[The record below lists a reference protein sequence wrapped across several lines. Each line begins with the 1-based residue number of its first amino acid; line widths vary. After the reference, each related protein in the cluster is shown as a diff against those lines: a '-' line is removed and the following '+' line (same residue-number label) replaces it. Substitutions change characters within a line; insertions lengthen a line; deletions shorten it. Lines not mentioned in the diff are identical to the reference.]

1 MDFTIGPKP
10 SATEVPLDTAI
21 TKTALS
27 SAALDDL
34 RLAPEV
40 PISHVGVEVTGTLC
54 YQRTFYPAQFLPGV
68 RDNQGR
74 ASFMEIHQ
82 NFRALPSL
90 DHLLFVG
97 LAIQYGKKRANE
109 PLTPHYA

>member
-54 YQRTFYPAQFLPGV
+54 YQRTFYPAQLLNPANSYPV
-68 RDNQGR
+68 SVTIRDVPVLWR
-74 ASFMEIHQ
+74 FTKT
-82 NFRALPSL
+82 F
-90 DHLLFVG
+90 
-97 LAIQYGKKRANE
+97 E
-109 PLTPHYA
+109 PYHPLITFYLSV